1 MTTLY
6 TTSATAPRANMT
18 LTFNDE
24 FNGTTLPDTLGS
36 SWKTVFPGNLRTL
49 GSNGELQL
57 YVDQGFVNAQGA
69 TPGYSPF
76 RMGDGTLTI
85 TAQPTGA
92 NAATFNNFAYTSG
105 MINTSDSVQ
114 FKYGYIEAT
123 AELPAGKGLWPAL
136 WLRSADSSVKSE
148 IDIMEVL
155 GQDTKYLYQTVHT
168 SDGTALKATRTSVAD
183 MASGMHTYGVDWQ
196 EDRITFYF
204 DGHQMGSVATPESLK
219 VPMYFIANLAVGGW
233 AGAPDGTTSWPA
245 DYKIDSVHIWQ
256 DASAFVGKTVNG
268 TAASELLTGND
279 GNDTIYGGGG
289 NDTVLAAA
297 GNDRIYTGA
306 GNDRINAGL
315 GNDYIDGGAGADT
328 MIGGLGNDTYIID
341 NTSDQIIEFANQ
353 GFDTVKTALA
363 SYSLGGNL
371 EGLTHLGNTAFKGLG
386 NALNNKLEGAGGSD
400 TLIGGA
406 GNDTVCGKAGNDR
419 LEGGIGNDKLFG
431 GTGNDT
437 LLGGDGNDLFVFKS
451 ADGAGQDLI
460 LDFKVGIDQI
470 DAREL
475 GFTSMDAVLSHAVA
489 NGAST
494 ILTADNGEV
503 ITLQNV
509 AKTALTAHDFLF

>member
-1 MTTLY
+1 MATTY
-6 TTSATAPRANMT
+6 TTSATAPRTNMT

-24 FNGTTLPDTLGS
+24 FNGTTLPDTFGS
-36 SWKTVFPGNLRTL
+36 GWKTVFPGNLRTL

-57 YVDQGFVNAQGA
+57 YVDRDFVNAQGV

-76 RMGDGTLTI
+76 STGDGTLTI
-85 TAQPTGA
+85 TAKPTGA
-92 NAATFNNFAYTSG
+92 DAATFNKFAYTSG
-105 MINTSDSVQ
+105 MINTQDSAQ

-123 AELPAGKGLWPAL
+123 AQLPAGKGLWPAL

-155 GQDTKYLYQTVHT
+155 GQDADFLYQTVHT
-168 SDGTALKATRTSVAD
+168 SSGTVLKATRATVAD
-183 MASGMHTYGVDWQ
+183 MSAGMHTYGVDWQ

-204 DGHQMGSVATPESLK
+204 DGKQMGSVATPDSLK

-233 AGAPDGTTSWPA
+233 AGAPDANTAWPA
-245 DYKIDSVHIWQ
+245 EYKIDSVHIWQ
-256 DASAFVGKTVNG
+256 DASAFVGKAVNG

-289 NDTVLAAA
+289 NDTVLASA
-297 GNDRIYTGA
+297 GNDRIYTGG
-306 GNDRINAGL
+306 GNDRINAGF
-315 GNDYIDGGAGADT
+315 GNDYLDGGAGIDT
-328 MIGGLGNDTYIID
+328 LIGGVGNDTFIID
-341 NTSDQIIEFANQ
+341 TLSDQIIEFANQ

-363 SYSLGGNL
+363 SYSLGGNI
-371 EGLTHLGNTAFKGLG
+371 EGLTRVLSVL
-386 NALNNKLEGAGGSD
+386 LYDKLEGG
-400 TLIGGA
+400 L
-406 GNDTVCGKAGNDR
+406 
-419 LEGGIGNDKLFG
+419 GNDKLFG
-431 GTGNDT
+431 GVDNDT
-437 LLGGDGNDLFVFKS
+437 LLGGDGTDIFTFKA
-451 ADGAGQDLI
+451 ADGAGRDLI
-460 LDFKVGIDQI
+460 LDFKIGVDKI

-475 GFTSMDAVLSHAVA
+475 GFTSIDAVLSHAVA